1 MKRLKITISSDKDD
15 ADSPTSATKIPS
27 AVAHFTSSDSF
38 HAALRLL
45 SANTM
50 IEELEF
56 RGRMTQSGLLV
67 LQETLQRDF
76 VSLSRLQIYVAGED
90 MAFAQAIVEVAKM
103 RSYSALKQGVS
114 IYIEEI

>member
-1 MKRLKITISSDKDD
+1 M
-15 ADSPTSATKIPS
+15 AC
-27 AVAHFTSSDSF
+27 FTSSDSF

-45 SANTM
+45 STNT
-50 IEELEF
+50 ILEELEV

-67 LQETLQRDF
+67 LQDTLQRDF
-76 VSLSRLQIYVAGED
+76 VSLSRLQIYVARED
-90 MAFAQAIVEVAKM
+90 MAFAQSIVEVAKM